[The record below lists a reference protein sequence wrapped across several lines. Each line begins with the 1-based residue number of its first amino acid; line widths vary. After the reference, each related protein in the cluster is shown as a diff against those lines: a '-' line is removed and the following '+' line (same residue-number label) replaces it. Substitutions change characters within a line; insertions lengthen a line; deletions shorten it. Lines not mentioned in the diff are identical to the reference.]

1 MKQQFALAPIFR
13 DNMMFQANKPIR
25 IFGTCKK
32 GVEITVVFLDEV
44 VKFKSKSDEFL
55 VEFEPVPFR
64 DKGFSFSLFTK
75 KQEITIYN
83 CLIGDVYLFVG
94 GKNAYMPLKES
105 YHEVDYEDSEIRFLD
120 MNKVLDKQLKYAFN
134 PQWLIAGKSDL
145 ADFSA
150 LSFLFAKHM
159 HQVTK
164 SPIGIITC
172 NHFNASI
179 FSWLGAKE
187 INSHID
193 MYEYVMKQ
201 PKELALHS
209 SVFYDTMVSL
219 LAPSSLKAI
228 ILYQGEDDFRHPGL
242 YSVALQRIVQTYRT
256 LFDDQALPFIIT
268 QIAGG
273 IYPES
278 DGIAISKIRLI
289 QSAMMNDEKM
299 VYVASAVDLGDEENN
314 YVKEKMVFAKRLVNV
329 VLEKCDRMTKNAISP
344 MYYSHNYRG
353 DEMVIFTHNNYLNLV
368 SHSTKNLGFTYSSDG
383 KNFKEITDIKLVNNQ
398 IVLNGLKNAVEV
410 RYGYRDYPVCDIY
423 TTNEL
428 PLLPF
433 RIIV

>member
-398 IVLNGLKNAVEV
+398 IVLNGLKNAVE
-410 RYGYRDYPVCDIY
+410 
-423 TTNEL
+423 
-428 PLLPF
+428 
-433 RIIV
+433 

>member
-55 VEFEPVPFR
+55 VEFEPVPVR

-219 LAPSSLKAI
+219 RAPSSLKAI

-398 IVLNGLKNAVEV
+398 IVLYGLKNAVEV
-410 RYGYRDYPVCDIY
+410 RYGYLDYPVCDIY

-433 RIIV
+433 RVIV